1 MQTPYMSELSRAINA
16 SDEEIERALQHA
28 HLPSLIN
35 VLVHLTGDATL
46 LDKTIKPEPMT
57 IGGRLPTYPEEIE
70 TSIRRLAL
78 KTLIHGRDHGFE
90 DHPLE
95 TSLLLKMINFIAG
108 VELTD
113 EYIPYALDELNI
125 APKPKEQPLSS
136 SVAGNF
142 HVAIIGGGMSGLLAG
157 IRMQELGVDYT
168 IFEKNADVGGTW
180 YENRYP
186 GCRVDSPNHVYS
198 YSFKPKDW
206 PQHFSDQKTLLSYFQ
221 ETADEFELREHIR
234 FETEVSSLRYDTG
247 SSVWEIQV
255 EGPNGEETVNA
266 NAVIAATGQL
276 NRPKMP
282 DLAGISD
289 FKGNWFH
296 SAEWD
301 HNVSLAGKR
310 VGIIGTGASA
320 FQFTP
325 EVVKEASDVTV
336 FMRTPPWVSLN
347 PVYHEYINDETHW
360 LLNQVPYYQSWF
372 RFHMFWTT
380 GEGLLAFA
388 RCDDSWNDN
397 IQSVSP
403 ANQKLREILT
413 KGIETHLEGRPDL
426 IEKLT
431 PWYPPAAKRM
441 LIDNG
446 HYYRALKQEHVRVVA
461 DPVDHISEAGL
472 VTSSG
477 ETFDFDVIIYGT
489 GFSASKILF
498 PMRIYGRDG
507 KELRE
512 TWDEDPRAYLGVT
525 MPNYPNLFCLYGPN
539 TNIVVNGSIIFF
551 SECEMHYVS
560 KCLRHLLE
568 NGYAAMDCKQ
578 EPFINYNEEIDAYS
592 LKMAWGA
599 SKVNAWYK
607 NAHGRVT
614 QNWPGTLVEFWH
626 QMRELDPNDYE
637 FTRSDEKMVGTAG
650 LEPATT

>member
-1 MQTPYMSELSRAINA
+1 MSELSRAVNA
-16 SDEEIERALQHA
+16 TDEEIASALKHA

-35 VLVHLTGDATL
+35 VLVHLTGDSTL
-46 LDKTIKPEPMT
+46 LDKSIKPAPMT
-57 IGGRLPTYPEEIE
+57 IGGTPPGYPEELENRIHD
-70 TSIRRLAL
+70 LAL
-78 KTLIHGRDHGFE
+78 QTLIHGRDHGFE
-90 DHPLE
+90 DHPVDE
-95 TSLLLKMINFIAG
+95 TLLLDMINFIAG

-125 APKPKEQPLSS
+125 APKPEEPPLEPA
-136 SVAGNF
+136 VTRNF

-157 IRMQELGVDYT
+157 IRMQELGVDFT

-206 PQHFSDQKTLLSYFQ
+206 PQHFSDRNALLGYFQ
-221 ETADEFELREHIR
+221 ETADEYGLRAHTR
-234 FETEVSSLRYDTG
+234 FETEVRELRFNVGT
-247 SSVWEIQV
+247 STWEIEV
-255 EGPNGEETVNA
+255 EGPNGVETTVA

-282 DLAGISD
+282 DLEGIED
-289 FKGNWFH
+289 FKGPWFH

-301 HNVSLAGKR
+301 HTVPLAGKR

-325 EVVKEASDVTV
+325 EVVKEAADVKV
-336 FMRTPPWVSLN
+336 FMRTPPWVATN
-347 PVYHEYINDETHW
+347 PVYHEYITDETHW

-372 RFHMFWTT
+372 RFHMFWTS
-380 GEGLLAFA
+380 GEGLLSFA

-413 KGIETHLEGRPDL
+413 RGIETHLKGRPDL

-446 HYYRALKQEHVRVVA
+446 HYYRALKQDHVRVV
-461 DPVDHISEAGL
+461 DDQIECINETGL
-472 VTSSG
+472 RTSTG
-477 ETFDFDVIIYGT
+477 EQFDFDVIIYGT

-507 KELRE
+507 TELRE
-512 TWDEDPRAYLGVT
+512 MWNEDPRAYLGVT
-525 MPNYPNLFCLYGPN
+525 MPNYPNFFCLYGPN

-560 KCLRHLLE
+560 KCLRHMLKH
-568 NGYAAMDCKQ
+568 GYTAMDCKPN
-578 EPFINYNEEIDAYS
+578 PFESYNEKIDESS

-599 SKVNAWYK
+599 SEVNAWYK
-607 NAHGRVT
+607 NANGRVT
-614 QNWPGTLVEFWH
+614 QNWPGSLVEFWH
-626 QMRELDPNDYE
+626 QMRELNPDDYE
-637 FTRSDEKMVGTAG
+637 FTLRAEKVVGTAG

>member
-1 MQTPYMSELSRAINA
+1 MSELSRVINA
-16 SDEEIERALQHA
+16 SDEEIEQALQHA

-46 LDKTIKPEPMT
+46 LDKSIKPQPLT
-57 IGGRLPTYPEEIE
+57 IGGTPPPYPEEIE
-70 TSIRRLAL
+70 TRIRELAL
-78 KTLIHGRDHGFE
+78 KTLIHGRDHGYK
-90 DHPLE
+90 DHPVDE
-95 TSLLLKMINFIAG
+95 SLLLEMINFITG
-108 VELTD
+108 VELTE

-125 APKPKEQPLSS
+125 APKVKEPPLNPDQTQ
-136 SVAGNF
+136 AF

-157 IRMQELGVDYT
+157 IRMQELGVEYT

-198 YSFKPKDW
+198 YSFKPNDW
-206 PQHFSDQKTLLSYFQ
+206 PQHFSDQRTLLGYFQ
-221 ETADEFELREHIR
+221 ETADEFGLRDHIR
-234 FETEVSSLRYDTG
+234 FETEVRSLRFDTDA
-247 SSVWEIQV
+247 STWQV
-255 EGPNGEETVNA
+255 EVDGPNGVETVVSNA
-266 NAVIAATGQL
+266 IIAATGQL

-282 DLAGISD
+282 DIEGIDD
-289 FKGNWFH
+289 FQGDWFH

-301 HNVSLAGKR
+301 HSVSMAGKR

-325 EVVKEASDVTV
+325 EVVKEAADVTV
-336 FMRTPPWVSLN
+336 FMRTPPWVATN
-347 PVYHEYINDETHW
+347 PIYHEYITDETHW
-360 LLNQVPYYQSWF
+360 LLNHVPYYHAWF
-372 RFHMFWTT
+372 RFNMFWTS
-380 GEGLLAFA
+380 GEGLLSFA

-446 HYYRALKQEHVRVVA
+446 HYYRALKQDHVRVVQ
-461 DPVDHISEAGL
+461 DPIERVNDSGVL
-472 VTSSG
+472 TSSG
-477 ETFDFDVIIYGT
+477 EQFEFDVIIYGT

-512 TWDEDPRAYLGVT
+512 SWDQDPRAYLGVT
-525 MPNYPNLFCLYGPN
+525 MPNYPNFFCLYGPN

-560 KCLRHLLE
+560 KCLRHLIE
-568 NGYAAMDCKQ
+568 HQYAAMDCKV
-578 EPFINYNEEIDAYS
+578 EPFQKYNEEIDAES

-614 QNWPGTLVEFWH
+614 QNWPGSLVEFWH

-637 FTRSDEKMVGTAG
+637 FTRADDEKVVGTAG
-650 LEPATT
+650 FEPATT